1 MIKTFGDKTPKI
13 ADSAFV
19 SEKAYIIGDVEIGES
34 SNIWPG
40 VVIRAD
46 IAPIRIGRNVSIQD
60 NTVLHA
66 DSPLEIGD
74 NALIGHSAV
83 VHCSRIGRNVL
94 IGINATILD
103 NVEVGDYSIVG
114 AGAVVGEGMKI
125 PSRSFVVG
133 VPAQIK
139 KELSPDKL
147 QMLEQTGGFYSQLG
161 QEYKRQGF

>member
-1 MIKTFGDKTPKI
+1 MIKTFRDKTPRI

-19 SEKAYIIGDVEIGES
+19 SERAYIIGDVEIGEN

-46 IAPIRIGRNVSIQD
+46 ISPIRVGRNVSIQD

-66 DSPLEIGD
+66 DTPLVIED
-74 NALIGHSAV
+74 NVLIGHSAV
-83 VHCSRIGRNVL
+83 IHCSKIGRNVL

-103 NVEVGDYSIVG
+103 FVEIGDYCIIG
-114 AGAVVGEGMKI
+114 ANAMVGERMKI
-125 PSRSFVVG
+125 PDRSFVVG
-133 VPAQIK
+133 VPAEIK
-139 KELSPDKL
+139 KELTPPQL

-161 QEYKRQGF
+161 QEYKEQGF

>member
-1 MIKTFGDKTPKI
+1 VIKTFRGKTPKV

-19 SEKAYIIGDVEIGES
+19 SEAAYIIGDVEIGEN

-60 NTVLHA
+60 NTVIHA

-74 NALIGHSAV
+74 NTLIGHSAV
-83 VHCSRIGRNVL
+83 IHCSKIGSNVL

-103 NVEVGDYSIVG
+103 YVEIGDYCIIG
-114 AGAVVGEGMKI
+114 ANAMVSEGMKI
-125 PSRSFVVG
+125 PDRSFVVG

-139 KELSPDKL
+139 RQIPEEQLS
-147 QMLEQTGGFYSQLG
+147 MLEQGGKYYAELAKEFK
-161 QEYKRQGF
+161 EQGF